1 VVPPSTDA
9 GAIDLETANGVLGGE
24 FSSRLNMN
32 LREDKH
38 WAYGS
43 YSGIGDALGQRLWA
57 ATAAVQIDKTT
68 ESIKELEREIV
79 SYVTAK
85 APAKPEELT
94 KTQATE
100 VRTLPGSYETGNAVL
115 ATLSEMVLYGRPDNY
130 PQQRAARVGALSVDL
145 LKKAAVTIQPTALT
159 WIIVG
164 DLKTIEAPI
173 RALGLGELKVV
184 DADGRVLR

>member
-1 VVPPSTDA
+1 
-9 GAIDLETANGVLGGE
+9 
-24 FSSRLNMN
+24 M
-32 LREDKH
+32 
-38 WAYGS
+38 
-43 YSGIGDALGQRLWA
+43 WA

-85 APAKPEELT
+85 APARPEELT
-94 KTQATE
+94 KIQATE

-115 ATLSEMVLYGRPDNY
+115 GTLSDMVLYGRPDDY
-130 PQQRAARVGALSVDL
+130 PQQRAAHVGALGVEL

-164 DLKTIEAPI
+164 DLKKIEAPI

-184 DADGRVLR
+184 DADGRILR